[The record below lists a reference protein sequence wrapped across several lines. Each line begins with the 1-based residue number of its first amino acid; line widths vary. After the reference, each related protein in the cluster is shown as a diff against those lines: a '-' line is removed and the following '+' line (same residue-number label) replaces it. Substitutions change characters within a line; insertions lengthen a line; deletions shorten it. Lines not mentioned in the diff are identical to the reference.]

1 MQREVLRRAPA
12 GGRPDPHSDL
22 RRRRLRRPAG
32 PGHGPRGRRR
42 PSGVHQPCNGCGG
55 VRRGLRRRRERGRG
69 GDRRTPDGVAD
80 GVVSGDRVALVTGAS
95 RGIGRAIAEAL
106 ADSGYAV
113 GICARLEEI
122 GEVAAELREA
132 GAVAEAWR
140 VDVTDTLGLRRFVDG
155 AAERFGRI
163 DVLVN
168 NAGMNRAGYIREVF
182 ANEVDAMFAV
192 NVRAPLVAM
201 QAVVP
206 HMVAAGGGR
215 IVNIASWVARSP
227 RPGFVA
233 YSASKAALVALTQG
247 AALEFA
253 DSGITVNAVCPG
265 NVLTDIWET
274 SIEGTSLEDGT
285 DVEKLYAESVAAQP
299 IKRGV
304 TAEEVAEAVLFLCS
318 EGAASITGEAIA
330 VASGL

>member
-1 MQREVLRRAPA
+1 MS
-12 GGRPDPHSDL
+12 GGRF
-22 RRRRLRRPAG
+22 
-32 PGHGPRGRRR
+32 
-42 PSGVHQPCNGCGG
+42 
-55 VRRGLRRRRERGRG
+55 
-69 GDRRTPDGVAD
+69 GD
-80 GVVSGDRVALVTGAS
+80 VALVTGAS
-95 RGIGRAIAEAL
+95 RGIGRAIAGAL
-106 ADSGYAV
+106 ATAGYSV
-113 GICARLEEI
+113 GMCARSREV
-122 GEVAAELREA
+122 GELAAELRGT
-132 GAVAEAWR
+132 GAVTEAWQ

-155 AAERFGRI
+155 AAERFGRV

-168 NAGMNRAGYIREVF
+168 NAGMNRAGYIREVY

-206 HMVAAGGGR
+206 HMAAAGGGR

-233 YSASKAALVALTQG
+233 YSASKAALVALTRG

-253 DSGITVNAVCPG
+253 DSAVTVNAVCPG
-265 NVLTDIWET
+265 NVLTDIWES
-274 SIEGTSLEDGT
+274 SIAGTSLEDGS
-285 DVEKLYAESVAAQP
+285 DIEKLYAESVAAQP

-318 EGAASITGEAIA
+318 ESAASITGEALA

>member
-1 MQREVLRRAPA
+1 MSDRRA
-12 GGRPDPHSDL
+12 
-22 RRRRLRRPAG
+22 
-32 PGHGPRGRRR
+32 
-42 PSGVHQPCNGCGG
+42 
-55 VRRGLRRRRERGRG
+55 
-69 GDRRTPDGVAD
+69 
-80 GVVSGDRVALVTGAS
+80 ALVTGAS

-106 ADSGYAV
+106 ATAGYAV
-113 GICARLEEI
+113 GICARTEEI
-122 GEVAAELREA
+122 HEVAAELREA
-132 GAVAEAWR
+132 GAVAAAWPL
-140 VDVTDTLGLRRFVDG
+140 DVTDTLGLRRFVDE

-168 NAGMNRAGYIREVF
+168 NAAMNRAGCISEVF

-201 QAVVP
+201 QAAAP
-206 HMVAAGGGR
+206 HMAAAGGGR

-233 YSASKAALVALTQG
+233 YSASKAALVALTRG

-265 NVLTDIWET
+265 NVLTDIWES
-274 SIEGTSLEDGT
+274 SIAGTSLEDGR
-285 DVEKLYAESVAAQP
+285 DVEELYAESVAAQP

-304 TAEEVAEAVLFLCS
+304 TAEEVAAAVLFLSS
-318 EGAASITGEAIA
+318 EAAASITGEAMA
-330 VASGL
+330 VAGGL

>member
-1 MQREVLRRAPA
+1 MS
-12 GGRPDPHSDL
+12 GGRF
-22 RRRRLRRPAG
+22 
-32 PGHGPRGRRR
+32 
-42 PSGVHQPCNGCGG
+42 
-55 VRRGLRRRRERGRG
+55 
-69 GDRRTPDGVAD
+69 GD
-80 GVVSGDRVALVTGAS
+80 VALVTGAS
-95 RGIGRAIAEAL
+95 RGIGRAIAEAMTT
-106 ADSGYAV
+106 AGYAV
-113 GICARLEEI
+113 GICARSEEI
-122 GEVAAELREA
+122 DGVAAELREA
-132 GAVAEAWR
+132 GAVAASWQ
-140 VDVTDTLGLRRFVDG
+140 VDVADTLGLRRFVDE

-168 NAGMNRAGYIREVF
+168 NAGINRAGYIREVY

-201 QAVVP
+201 QAVAP
-206 HMVAAGGGR
+206 HMAAAGGGR

-233 YSASKAALVALTQG
+233 YSATKAALVALTQG

-274 SIEGTSLEDGT
+274 CIAGTSLEDGT
-285 DVEKLYAESVAAQP
+285 DVETLYAESVAAQP

-304 TAEEVAEAVLFLCS
+304 TAGEVAGAVLFLCS
-318 EGAASITGEAIA
+318 DAAASITGEALA

>member
-1 MQREVLRRAPA
+1 M
-12 GGRPDPHSDL
+12 SD
-22 RRRRLRRPAG
+22 R
-32 PGHGPRGRRR
+32 
-42 PSGVHQPCNGCGG
+42 
-55 VRRGLRRRRERGRG
+55 
-69 GDRRTPDGVAD
+69 
-80 GVVSGDRVALVTGAS
+80 RVALVTGAS
-95 RGIGRAIAEAL
+95 RGIGRAIAEAM
-106 ADSGYAV
+106 ARDGYAV
-113 GICARLEEI
+113 GICARSEEI
-122 GEVAAELREA
+122 DGVVAELCEA
-132 GAVAEAWR
+132 GAAAESWR
-140 VDVTDTLGLRRFVDG
+140 LDVTDTLGLGRFVEE

-168 NAGMNRAGYIREVF
+168 NAGINRAGYIREVY

-201 QAVVP
+201 QAVAP
-206 HMVAAGGGR
+206 HMTAAGGGR

-233 YSASKAALVALTQG
+233 YSATKAALVALTRG

-253 DSGITVNAVCPG
+253 DSAITVNAVCPG

-274 SIEGTSLEDGT
+274 CIAGTSFEDGS
-285 DVEKLYAESVAAQP
+285 DVETLYAESVAAQP

-304 TAEEVAEAVLFLCS
+304 TAGEVAEAVLFLCS
-318 EGAASITGEAIA
+318 DAAASITGEALT

>member
-1 MQREVLRRAPA
+1 M
-12 GGRPDPHSDL
+12 SD
-22 RRRRLRRPAG
+22 G
-32 PGHGPRGRRR
+32 
-42 PSGVHQPCNGCGG
+42 
-55 VRRGLRRRRERGRG
+55 
-69 GDRRTPDGVAD
+69 
-80 GVVSGDRVALVTGAS
+80 RVALVTGAS

-106 ADSGYAV
+106 AAGGYAV
-113 GICARLEEI
+113 GICARSGEI
-122 GEVAAELREA
+122 DAAAAELREV
-132 GAVAEAWR
+132 GAVAASWQL
-140 VDVTDTLGLRRFVDG
+140 DVTDTLGLRRFVDE

-168 NAGMNRAGYIREVF
+168 NAGINRAGYIREVF

-192 NVRAPLVAM
+192 NVRAPLMAM

-206 HMVAAGGGR
+206 HMAAVGGGR

-233 YSASKAALVALTQG
+233 YSATKAALVALTQG

-253 DSGITVNAVCPG
+253 DSAITVNAVCPG

-274 SIEGTSLEDGT
+274 CIAGTSLEDGS

-304 TAEEVAEAVLFLCS
+304 TTGEVAEAVLFLCS
-318 EGAASITGEAIA
+318 DAAASITGEALA

>member
-1 MQREVLRRAPA
+1 M
-12 GGRPDPHSDL
+12 
-22 RRRRLRRPAG
+22 
-32 PGHGPRGRRR
+32 
-42 PSGVHQPCNGCGG
+42 
-55 VRRGLRRRRERGRG
+55 
-69 GDRRTPDGVAD
+69 
-80 GVVSGDRVALVTGAS
+80 SGDRVALVTGAS

>member
-1 MQREVLRRAPA
+1 MN
-12 GGRPDPHSDL
+12 
-22 RRRRLRRPAG
+22 
-32 PGHGPRGRRR
+32 GRRF
-42 PSGVHQPCNGCGG
+42 G
-55 VRRGLRRRRERGRG
+55 E
-69 GDRRTPDGVAD
+69 
-80 GVVSGDRVALVTGAS
+80 VALITGAS
-95 RGIGRAIAEAL
+95 RGIGRAIAGAMTT
-106 ADSGYAV
+106 AGYTV
-113 GICARLEEI
+113 GICARSREV
-122 GEVAAELREA
+122 GEAAAELREA
-132 GAVAEAWR
+132 GAVAEAWQ

-168 NAGMNRAGYIREVF
+168 NAAVNRAGYIREVF
-182 ANEVDAMFAV
+182 ANEVDAMFAA

-201 QAVVP
+201 QAAVP

-233 YSASKAALVALTQG
+233 YSASKAALVALTRG

-253 DSGITVNAVCPG
+253 DSAITVNAVCPG
-265 NVLTDIWET
+265 NVLTDLWET
-274 SIEGTSLEDGT
+274 SIEGTSLEDGS
-285 DVEKLYAESVAAQP
+285 DVEALYAESVAAQP

-304 TAEEVAEAVLFLCS
+304 TAEEVAETVLFLCS
-318 EGAASITGEAIA
+318 EAAASITGEAIA

>member
-1 MQREVLRRAPA
+1 M
-12 GGRPDPHSDL
+12 SDL
-22 RRRRLRRPAG
+22 
-32 PGHGPRGRRR
+32 
-42 PSGVHQPCNGCGG
+42 
-55 VRRGLRRRRERGRG
+55 
-69 GDRRTPDGVAD
+69 
-80 GVVSGDRVALVTGAS
+80 RVALVTGAS
-95 RGIGRAIAEAL
+95 RGIGRATAEAL
-106 ADSGYAV
+106 ANSGYAV
-113 GICARLEEI
+113 GICARSEEV

-140 VDVTDTLGLRRFVDG
+140 VDVTDSLGLRRFVDG

-253 DSGITVNAVCPG
+253 DSAITVNAVCPG

-274 SIEGTSLEDGT
+274 CIAGTSLEDGT
-285 DVEKLYAESVAAQP
+285 DVETLYAESVAAQP

-304 TAEEVAEAVLFLCS
+304 TAGEVAEAVLFLS
-318 EGAASITGEAIA
+318 SDAAASITGEALA